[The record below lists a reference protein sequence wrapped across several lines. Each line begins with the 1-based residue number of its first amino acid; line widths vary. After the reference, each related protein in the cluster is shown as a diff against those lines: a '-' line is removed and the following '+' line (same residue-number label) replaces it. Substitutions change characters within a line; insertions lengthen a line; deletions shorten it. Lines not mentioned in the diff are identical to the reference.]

1 MGAAFALIFANIGA
15 AYGTGKSGMGIS
27 ALGVAKPE
35 LVMKS
40 IVPVRSSLHA
50 HPGVTPKPGTRALN
64 SSACALGWSVAQ
76 LPISSHRWREATT
89 VATS

>member
-1 MGAAFALIFANIGA
+1 MGAGFALIFANIGA

-40 IVPVRSSLHA
+40 IVPVRSKPARLLAWSHC
-50 HPGVTPKPGTRALN
+50 TEPGTRALN
-64 SSACALGWSVAQ
+64 SCPCTLGWLVAALPHQ
-76 LPISSHRWREATT
+76 LLPGT
-89 VATS
+89 